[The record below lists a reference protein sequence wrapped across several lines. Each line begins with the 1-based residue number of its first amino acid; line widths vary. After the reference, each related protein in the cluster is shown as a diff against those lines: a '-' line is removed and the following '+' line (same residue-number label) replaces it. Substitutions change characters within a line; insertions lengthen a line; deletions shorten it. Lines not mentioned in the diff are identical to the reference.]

1 MKTTVEID
9 LIDAFGNLSYNEAI
23 EFLTECFDGLSN
35 IDQSNFIQERLH
47 LLDKDDLEE
56 ALKNLN

>member
-9 LIDAFGNLSYNEAI
+9 LIDAFGNLSYNETI
-23 EFLTECFDGLSN
+23 EFLTECFDGLSST
-35 IDQSNFIQERLH
+35 DQLNFIQERLH

-56 ALKNLN
+56 ALENLN